1 MASTGDGLGRV
12 FNVINSADTLNVPLT
27 KAAAV
32 TFVSFLADGTQTLVF
47 TQTDST
53 LVNSE
58 IDLNIFTVGGVTAP
72 NGESRIFAGPAI
84 GGTWTD
90 VTASASAD
98 NTADGATAA
107 NDTMVVTVR
116 AEQLSD
122 GYDQVQCSATGGAT
136 VTAIL
141 HELAVQRGPANLQ
154 SSVAV

>member
-12 FNVINSADTLNVPLT
+12 FNVVYTATGVDIPLT

-32 TFVSFLADGTQTLVF
+32 TFIGFLDDGTQTLTF

-53 LVNSE
+53 GVNSE
-58 IDLNIFTVGGVTAP
+58 ADLNIFTVGGVTAP
-72 NGESRIFAGPAI
+72 NGESRIYTGPNAG
-84 GGTWTD
+84 GGWVD
-90 VTASASAD
+90 STASASAD
-98 NTADGATAA
+98 NVADGATAT
-107 NDTMVVTVR
+107 NDTTVVTVR

-122 GYDQVQCSATGGAT
+122 GYDRVQCTSSGAGV

-154 SSVAV
+154 SSLTV